1 MERQVITVDR
11 FTGFLLT
18 SIVGLLAV
26 IAVELWVGL
35 SASSSA
41 VAQIPD
47 TGLQRQLIVEEGR
60 KTNALLEKILEH
72 LRSGCV
78 KVKLE
83 SADKASGKKGA
94 AGQR

>member
-1 MERQVITVDR
+1 MERQVITLDR

-18 SIVGLLAV
+18 AIAGLLAV

-35 SASSSA
+35 SASTRA

-47 TGLQRQLIVEEGR
+47 TGLQRQNLVDEAR
-60 KTNALLEKILEH
+60 KSNALLEKILEH
-72 LRSGCV
+72 LRSGSV

-83 SADKASGKKGA
+83 SADKAVGKKGA
-94 AGQR
+94 TGQR

>member
-1 MERQVITVDR
+1 MERHVITVDR

-18 SIVGLLAV
+18 SIVGLLAI

-35 SASSSA
+35 SAAGRA

-72 LRSGCV
+72 LRSGSV

-83 SADKASGKKGA
+83 SADKTGGKKSA
-94 AGQR
+94 TGQR

>member
-1 MERQVITVDR
+1 MKRHIITVDR

-35 SASSSA
+35 GASTRA

-47 TGLQRQLIVEEGR
+47 TGLQRQQIVDEAR
-60 KTNALLEKILEH
+60 ITNALLEKILAH
-72 LRSGCV
+72 LRSGSV

-83 SADKASGKKGA
+83 SADKAVGKKGA
-94 AGQR
+94 TGQR

>member
-1 MERQVITVDR
+1 MERQVITLDR

-18 SIVGLLAV
+18 SIAGLLAV

-35 SASSSA
+35 GEPTRA

-47 TGLQRQLIVEEGR
+47 TGLQRQLIVEETR
-60 KTNALLEKILEH
+60 KTNALLEKILDH
-72 LRSGCV
+72 LRSGSV

-83 SADKASGKKGA
+83 SADKAGGKKGA
-94 AGQR
+94 TGQR